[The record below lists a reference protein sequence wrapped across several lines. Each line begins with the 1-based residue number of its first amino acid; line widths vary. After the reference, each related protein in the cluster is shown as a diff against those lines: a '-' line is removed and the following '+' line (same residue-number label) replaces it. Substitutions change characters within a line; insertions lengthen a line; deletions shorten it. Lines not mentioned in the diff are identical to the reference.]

1 MSTAQPGMCR
11 RYVKA
16 ADLVFDGLMP
26 RSRAFK
32 ADLKAAGITTDSQG
46 RVVDFHSLRQ
56 QVFVFVRAGVDRS

>member
-1 MSTAQPGMCR
+1 MCR

-32 ADLKAAGITTDSQG
+32 ADLKAAGITKTNSQG